1 MRPPRPWFVLNE
13 ISNVTSCPPSWTT
26 SYPVDCDDDADD
38 DNGDDGNESNN
49 ENEKEEVDR
58 KTYDLWEFLKKQAFE
73 F

>member
-1 MRPPRPWFVLNE
+1 M
-13 ISNVTSCPPSWTT
+13 

-38 DNGDDGNESNN
+38 DNGDDGNESHN
-49 ENEKEEVDR
+49 EDEKEEVDR